1 MKFLPTGLSVFLL
14 LTAAVQAQSPAAST
28 SPNIPTDIIRK
39 EYQINGSGTQV
50 WVYHPS
56 TMKENSIPCILIA
69 AAGTR
74 MFHGMDLGDGDV
86 PEHLPYVKAGFAVVA
101 YSLSGPWPADPVT
114 DAGVIKASTAFIQS
128 QGGLNDAVAA
138 LQLAKEKHPFLN
150 SSHVY
155 AAGHSSA
162 GVVALNLA
170 QKLPLLRGCIAYAPA
185 PDLEQRFGA
194 KVISQLDTGIPGFR
208 RFVEENSPFRN
219 ADKIHCPV
227 LLFNALDDSKIPPV
241 TINAYVERLQKAG
254 KTVKHVEVPT
264 GDHYDSMLNEG
275 IPQGIQWIKTLEAAG
290 VKP

>member
-1 MKFLPTGLSVFLL
+1 MKFLPTGLSVLL
-14 LTAAVQAQSPAAST
+14 LFTAAVQAQSPAASS
-28 SPNIPTDIIRK
+28 SPNIPTGMVRK
-39 EYQINGSGTQV
+39 EYQITGNGNQV

-56 TMKENSIPCILIA
+56 IMKEDSIPCILIA

-114 DAGVIKASTAFIQS
+114 DAGVIKASTTFIQS
-128 QGGLNDAVAA
+128 QGGLNDAIAA
-138 LQLAKEKHPFLN
+138 LQLAKEKHPFLSN
-150 SSHVY
+150 SHVY

-194 KVISQLDTGIPGFR
+194 KVISQLDTGITGFR
-208 RFVEENSPFRN
+208 KFVEENSPFRN
-219 ADKIHCPV
+219 AEQIHCPV
-227 LLFNALDDSKIPPV
+227 LVFNALDDSKIPPV
-241 TINAYVERLQKAG
+241 TIHAYVERLQKAG

-290 VKP
+290 SKP

>member
-1 MKFLPTGLSVFLL
+1 MKFIPTGLSVFLL
-14 LTAAVQAQSPAAST
+14 FTVAVLAQSPAAS
-28 SPNIPTDIIRK
+28 SNPSIPKDIIRK
-39 EYQINGSGTQV
+39 EYQIAESGNQV
-50 WVYHPS
+50 WVYHPA
-56 TMKENSIPCILIA
+56 TMKEDSLPCILIA

-114 DAGVIKASTAFIQS
+114 DAGVIKASTSFIQS
-128 QGGLNDAVAA
+128 QGGLNDAIAA
-138 LQLAKEKHPFLN
+138 LRLAKEKHPFLN
-150 SSHVY
+150 NSHIY

-162 GVVALNLA
+162 AVVALNLA

-194 KVISQLDTGIPGFR
+194 KVIANLDTGIPGFR

-219 ADKIHCPV
+219 AEQIHCPV
-227 LLFNALDDSKIPPV
+227 LLFNALDDSKIPPD

-264 GDHYDSMLNEG
+264 GDHYDSMLDEG
-275 IPQGIQWIKTLEAAG
+275 IQQGIQWIKTLEAAG
-290 VKP
+290 VRP